1 MRRGIILAGGLGT
14 RLFPLTT
21 AFSKQLMP
29 VYDKPMIY
37 YPLSVLM
44 LGGMRDILL
53 ITTPDDV
60 GLFEKLLGDGS
71 QFGIN
76 ISYAV
81 QPQPRGLADAFI
93 IGADFV
99 GDQPSALIL
108 GDNLFHGAGLSQVF
122 KSANARTTGATV
134 FAYHV
139 NDPHQYGV
147 VSFDP
152 ATGKVNLIE
161 EKPAKPKSNWAVTG
175 LYYYDGNVVDIAKS
189 IKPSHRGEIEITD
202 INLEYI
208 RRDML
213 HVEKLG
219 RGYAWL
225 DTGTHDSLHEAGSF
239 IRTIEN
245 RQGMKVCCPE
255 EIAYERGFIS
265 TEVLLESA
273 DRLAKTEYGAY
284 LRGLVAEVDR

>member
-1 MRRGIILAGGLGT
+1 MRRGIILAGGSGT
-14 RLFPLTT
+14 RLFPLTS

-44 LGGMRDILL
+44 LGGMREILL
-53 ITTPDDV
+53 ITTPNDI
-60 GLFEKLLGDGS
+60 GLFKKLLGDGN
-71 QFGIN
+71 QFGIE

-81 QPQPRGLADAFI
+81 QPHPRGLADAFI

-99 GDQPSALIL
+99 AGKPSALIL
-108 GDNLFHGAGLSQVF
+108 GDNLFHGAGLSNTFQ
-122 KSANARTTGATV
+122 SADARTTGATV

-139 NDPHQYGV
+139 NDPQQYGV

-152 ATGKVNLIE
+152 ATGKANLIE
-161 EKPAKPKSNWAVTG
+161 EKPERPKSNWAVTG
-175 LYYYDGNVVDIAKS
+175 LYYYDENVVDIAKS

-239 IRTIEN
+239 IRTIEK

-265 TEVLLESA
+265 AEVLLENA
-273 DRLAKTEYGAY
+273 DRLAKTEYGEY
-284 LRGLVAEVDR
+284 LRGLVTEVDQ